1 MLCKVMFT
9 RGDEVMGSG
18 EKKRKPVK
26 RHSDLRLFSIY

>member
-18 EKKRKPVK
+18 KKRKPVK